1 MAQKLPPGPKGNWL
15 LGNLPEFRRD
25 ILGMFLQCAKEYGDV
40 VRFRIPNL
48 HSYLILHPDDIEYV
62 LVTANR
68 NFKKHKIWRHL
79 TSLFGTGL
87 LTSEGDFWIRQRRLA
102 QPAFHKNRIALYGE
116 IMVEY
121 TKRML
126 GHWKDGQTRDVHED
140 IMALTMQI
148 VAKTLF
154 NADVSKESKDVGNAM
169 EVVMQEFQSRFGRPF
184 FLPESIP
191 TPGNIRFKKAIRK
204 FDDMIYS
211 IIKSRRS
218 TKDETGDLL
227 SMLLN
232 ARDEDG
238 SGMTDTQL
246 RDEIITLFLAGHE
259 TTAIA
264 LSWTLY
270 LLSQHPVVRSKLLEE
285 CENVLEDRNAS
296 VDDLANLKYAE
307 MVILESM
314 RLYPPAYGYGREA
327 ISDCEIGGYHVPAGT
342 TIFLSQYVTHRDP
355 RFFENPLEFHPE
367 RWADD
372 LLKRIPKYAYF
383 PFSGGPRQCIGNS
396 FAMMEAVLL
405 MVTILREFQLD
416 LVPNH
421 PVVLQPSITLR
432 PKYGMKMILKKRD
445 GEVAS

>member
-1 MAQKLPPGPKGNWL
+1 
-15 LGNLPEFRRD
+15 
-25 ILGMFLQCAKEYGDV
+25 
-40 VRFRIPNL
+40 
-48 HSYLILHPDDIEYV
+48 
-62 LVTANR
+62 
-68 NFKKHKIWRHL
+68 
-79 TSLFGTGL
+79 
-87 LTSEGDFWIRQRRLA
+87 
-102 QPAFHKNRIALYGE
+102 
-116 IMVEY
+116 MVDY

-126 GHWKDGQTRDVHED
+126 GHWHDGQTRDVHED

-154 NADVSKESKDVGNAM
+154 NADVSKESKDVGDAM

-218 TKDETGDLL
+218 AKDETGDLL

-270 LLSQHPVVRSKLLEE
+270 LLSQHAGVRSKLLEE
-285 CENVLEDRNAS
+285 SESVLKDRNAS

-355 RFFENPLEFHPE
+355 RFFDNPLEFHPE

-396 FAMMEAVLL
+396 FAMMEAELL
-405 MVTILREFQLD
+405 MVTILRAFQLD

-432 PKYGMKMILKKRD
+432 PKYGMKMILKKR
-445 GEVAS
+445 GARVAS

>member
-1 MAQKLPPGPKGNWL
+1 MTQKLPPGPKGNWL
-15 LGNLPEFRRD
+15 LGNLPAFRRD
-25 ILGMFLQCAKEYGDV
+25 ILGMFLQCSKEYGDV

-48 HSYLILHPDDIEYV
+48 HSYLITHPDDIEYV

-79 TSLFGTGL
+79 SSLFGTGL

-116 IMVEY
+116 IMVDY

-126 GHWKDGQTRDVHED
+126 GHWHDGQTRDVHED

-154 NADVSKESKDVGNAM
+154 NADVSKESKDVGDAM

-218 TKDETGDLL
+218 AKDETGDLL

-285 CENVLEDRNAS
+285 SENVLEDRNAS

-405 MVTILREFQLD
+405 MVTILRAFQLD

-432 PKYGMKMILKKRD
+432 PKYGMKMILKKR
-445 GEVAS
+445 GAAVAS

>member
-126 GHWKDGQTRDVHED
+126 GHWQDGQTRDVHED

-285 CENVLEDRNAS
+285 CGNVLEDRNAS

-405 MVTILREFQLD
+405 MVTILRAFQLD

-445 GEVAS
+445 AEVAS